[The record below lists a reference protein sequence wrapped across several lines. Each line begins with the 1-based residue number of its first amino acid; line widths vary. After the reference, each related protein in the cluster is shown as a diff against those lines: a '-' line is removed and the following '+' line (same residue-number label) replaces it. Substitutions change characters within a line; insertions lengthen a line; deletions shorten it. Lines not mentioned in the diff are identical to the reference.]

1 MTISRKVLLES
12 LKKAMPGIEN
22 GNQTLQGADAFIF
35 HDGKIFTYN
44 DSIAVSIPLEIEGL
58 VDEGIDG
65 AVHADEFFKILSK
78 FSADEINFT
87 VAENDSWLLKCGK
100 AKIGMNLME
109 FDFEERLKGV
119 TPDSNKKSWTKL
131 PEDFIECIGTCKIL
145 GNKTPMSGI
154 YFEGN
159 YVVSTDGF
167 QINRYT
173 LETEL
178 PKFWISDNSAA
189 ELLKFTNIKE
199 IQLQE
204 NWVHFKT
211 DDGSIFS
218 IKTLDS
224 SKFPME
230 KMMQLMDT
238 SKPKEDDLNATFPEE
253 LFNAIDRAETFAM
266 NINDHAAIR
275 MVLSPEKIEITSE
288 RQSGNYAEK
297 VDWDKDFKSKFE
309 PITLYV
315 DPAMVSF
322 IAKRSLKFY
331 LSKVTSPKTGKIIP
345 RFMFVSDKSQHMMT
359 TFSAKE
365 KAKEK

>member
-78 FSADEINFT
+78 FSADELNFA
-87 VAENDSWLLKCGK
+87 VSENGSWLLKCGK
-100 AKIGMNLME
+100 SKFEMTLMN
-109 FDFEERLKGV
+109 FDFEERLEGV
-119 TPDSNKKSWTKL
+119 TPDSKKESWTKL
-131 PEDFIECIGTCKIL
+131 PEDFIESIGTCKML

-154 YFEGN
+154 YFDGK

-173 LETEL
+173 LDTEI
-178 PKFWISDNSAA
+178 PKFWISDNSAS
-189 ELLKFTNIKE
+189 ELLKFTNMKE

-211 DDGSIFS
+211 EDGSIFS
-218 IKTLDS
+218 IKTLDA

-230 KMMQLMDT
+230 KLMT
-238 SKPKEDDLNATFPEE
+238 LMNTTKPTEDDLNATFPEE

-266 NINDHAAIR
+266 SINDHAAIR
-275 MVLSPEKIEITSE
+275 MILSPEKIEISSE
-288 RQSGNYAEK
+288 RQSGKYVEK
-297 VDWDKDFKSKFE
+297 VAWDKGFKAKFE
-309 PITLYV
+309 PITLYA
-315 DPAMVSF
+315 DPAMMSF

-331 LSKVTSPKTGKIIP
+331 LSKVVSEKTGKVIP
-345 RFMFVSDKSQHMMT
+345 RFMFISEKSQHMMT
-359 TFSAKE
+359 TFSAKSTNQ
-365 KAKEK
+365 